1 MKIMFWLFHGLN
13 SCCQLISFDCTL
25 SFSQN
30 PPTRSLPS
38 FSAPLLQS
46 RAGKSCQCKINPFWC
61 SLQLSL
67 LLSPSLKY
75 ALAIQLCLEELWW
88 FMQFKIFT
96 VPYFYLSFLT
106 PRSSNEVSVYAAE
119 ERSRLELEVMRQ
131 RREPQSSCTQTWGGA
146 AGVGRD
152 EFPRLLRWRSN
163 WFLYPEPSGLE

>member
-1 MKIMFWLFHGLN
+1 MKIMFWLFHSLN

-67 LLSPSLKY
+67 LSPSLKY

-96 VPYFYLSFLT
+96 VPYFYLSLLT

-119 ERSRLELEVMRQ
+119 RSRLELRWWGRRGASVLLYADLRRGCWGRPGWIPSAPEV
-131 RREPQSSCTQTWGGA
+131 EI
-146 AGVGRD
+146 
-152 EFPRLLRWRSN
+152 
-163 WFLYPEPSGLE
+163 

>member
-13 SCCQLISFDCTL
+13 SCCQFISFDCTL

-46 RAGKSCQCKINPFWC
+46 RAGKSCQCKINPFGC

-75 ALAIQLCLEELWW
+75 ALAIQLCLGALVIHAVQDIHRAL
-88 FMQFKIFT
+88 FL
-96 VPYFYLSFLT
+96 PLS
-106 PRSSNEVSVYAAE
+106 RSSNEVSVYAAE
-119 ERSRLELEVMRQ
+119 RSRLELRWWGRRGASVLLYADPRRGCWGQPGWIPSAPEV
-131 RREPQSSCTQTWGGA
+131 EI
-146 AGVGRD
+146 
-152 EFPRLLRWRSN
+152 
-163 WFLYPEPSGLE
+163 

>member
-1 MKIMFWLFHGLN
+1 MKIMFWLFHSLN

-67 LLSPSLKY
+67 LSPSLKY
-75 ALAIQLCLEELWW
+75 ALANSVMFRGALMIHAVQDIHRAL
-88 FMQFKIFT
+88 
-96 VPYFYLSFLT
+96 FL
-106 PRSSNEVSVYAAE
+106 PLPPPPHSSNEVSVYAAE
-119 ERSRLELEVMRQ
+119 RSRLELRWWGRRGASVLLYADLRRGCWGRPGWIPSAPEV
-131 RREPQSSCTQTWGGA
+131 EI
-146 AGVGRD
+146 
-152 EFPRLLRWRSN
+152 
-163 WFLYPEPSGLE
+163 